1 MNGVIRPAN
10 WPYSDGLQAGFGD
23 RSSSVDEAVVVRV
36 RQVHGTT
43 VIRADALEPGVVH
56 DFPGDALVATKPG
69 IVAAVVTA
77 DCVPILLVEPEARWT
92 AAVHAGWRGTL
103 AGIVSSTLATARQ
116 DGIVPERLLAAIG
129 PAIGDCCYE
138 VGDEVAESFVAAGLP
153 VTRGVGREKA
163 TLNLRACNEHLLKSA
178 GLRPSRIQI
187 CGPCTRCRARRYH
200 SYRADRDGA
209 GRQLSWIGWAARS
222 P

>member
-10 WPYSDGLQAGFGD
+10 WPYSNGLEAGFGD
-23 RSSSVDEAVVVRV
+23 RSSSVDQAVVVRV

-56 DFPGDALVATKPG
+56 DLAGDALVATNPG

-77 DCVPILLVEPEARWT
+77 DCVPILLVEPEARWA

-103 AGIVSSTLATARQ
+103 AGIVSSTLAVARE
-116 DGIVPERLLAAIG
+116 DGIVPERMLAAIG

-138 VGDEVAESFVAAGLP
+138 VGDDIAESFVAAGLP
-153 VTRGVGREKA
+153 VTGDSGREKA

-178 GLRPSRIQI
+178 GLHPSRIQI
-187 CGPCTRCRARRYH
+187 CGPCTRCRVQRYH